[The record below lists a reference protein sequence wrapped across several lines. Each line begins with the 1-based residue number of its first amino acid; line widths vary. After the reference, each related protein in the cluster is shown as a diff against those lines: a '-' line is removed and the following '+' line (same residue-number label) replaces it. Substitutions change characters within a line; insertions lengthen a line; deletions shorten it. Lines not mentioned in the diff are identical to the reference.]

1 MIRKKDMESLI
12 GQMEDVTV
20 ENGLMVNNMEKGLML
35 LVLDKKNMVNG
46 RMEKE

>member
-1 MIRKKDMESLI
+1 MESLI
-12 GQMEDVTV
+12 GQMADVIV

-35 LVLDKKNMVNG
+35 LVQDKKNTVNG